1 MDNEDARGLLK
12 SILGFFARKQP
23 ERSAP
28 ASLQSQ
34 ALDAWLRTES
44 YLQHETNDFD
54 DFEPAQVKRTL
65 TTFENLVH
73 YDSDLDSDTQQDLN
87 NPVPYPKLQA
97 VRRMVQQPDH
107 GTHTDPPSNIP
118 TSRRKRKR
126 EKDAIL
132 EELSRMDMQARKR
145 RILHREEAEVDDEI
159 GAPEADLAI
168 LTRRHSM
175 SLHQGLRTQWTCV
188 CQKCAGLS
196 VRLSLPRR
204 EKSSQS
210 ETCFEVSFGIRSL
223 LAITQQEGKITV
235 KDKHDEKTT
244 SSPRL
249 ASNKL
254 AESTH
259 ICQSI
264 TESLDHRN
272 CLHLLYEDRSFKR
285 LRPQPKTFDDAEKPG
300 MLSLADIF
308 QRQQELH
315 GGSFVLPYK
324 GKRIL
329 AVTLATALLPFLET
343 PWVQP
348 SFNHSNIHFI
358 QPIQHGELPDIT
370 KPFLTVEQAPIIS
383 ARKTSTGEN
392 QSESQKHMVHPNASV
407 LALGILLCEL
417 QYCRPVGSW
426 QTDAETVRNINADYY
441 TALDILEDLEVNVG
455 IDYYLAAKA
464 CLKWEYFPTGELT
477 NFESTS
483 VQRLFYQNVI
493 KRLESEVFKT
503 WQLRPEDLNDLD
515 SRENKRCWG
524 TIGGDLIRQQTSKPL
539 YGARSNEY
547 LAVLSPPALNSTSFN
562 IVTNNKAADMHVP
575 VQQLHAKDSSTKS
588 LCFFDASHFVA
599 TPPDTTLSEKW
610 MDSLS
615 SSIYHHVDP
624 FDTTTQLPA
633 GSIASSPQNLRQAID
648 HAVTEWK
655 VDVITMSFGIR
666 EYHERIKIAIS
677 TALHNNILM
686 FAAASNDGANLGR
699 SFPAKYPG
707 VFCIHATDGNGNPST
722 FNPTADEKD
731 VNFSLLGENVSSH
744 WPAGKK
750 GHNDSVNIMSG
761 TSVATP
767 IAAGLAA
774 SIISFVRQQE
784 RDLPA
789 GSDLLGS
796 WINDVHAMDA
806 ILKHMVRQRRGVG
819 YDYITP
825 HILFDTDSSRKE
837 VYNKI
842 KDIKKHMYD

>member
-23 ERSAP
+23 ERSPP

-34 ALDAWLRTES
+34 ALDAWVRTES

-97 VRRMVQQPDH
+97 VRRMIQQPDH

-145 RILHREEAEVDDEI
+145 RVLHREEAEVDDEI

-417 QYCRPVGSW
+417 QYCRPIGSW

-524 TIGGDLIRQQTSKPL
+524 TIGGDLIRQQTSRPL
-539 YGARSNEY
+539 SGARSNEY

-575 VQQLHAKDSSTKS
+575 VQQLHAKGMMS
-588 LCFFDASHFVA
+588 L
-599 TPPDTTLSEKW
+599 
-610 MDSLS
+610 
-615 SSIYHHVDP
+615 
-624 FDTTTQLPA
+624 
-633 GSIASSPQNLRQAID
+633 R
-648 HAVTEWK
+648 
-655 VDVITMSFGIR
+655 
-666 EYHERIKIAIS
+666 
-677 TALHNNILM
+677 
-686 FAAASNDGANLGR
+686 
-699 SFPAKYPG
+699 
-707 VFCIHATDGNGNPST
+707 
-722 FNPTADEKD
+722 
-731 VNFSLLGENVSSH
+731 
-744 WPAGKK
+744 
-750 GHNDSVNIMSG
+750 
-761 TSVATP
+761 
-767 IAAGLAA
+767 GL
-774 SIISFVRQQE
+774 Q
-784 RDLPA
+784 
-789 GSDLLGS
+789 
-796 WINDVHAMDA
+796 
-806 ILKHMVRQRRGVG
+806 
-819 YDYITP
+819 
-825 HILFDTDSSRKE
+825 SR
-837 VYNKI
+837 
-842 KDIKKHMYD
+842 